1 MLVTGCLIVVFNIV
15 LRAALFPA
23 EYSLAGDPSNY
34 PRIFFN
40 SLNRMAYRLVESGTR
55 WGGSILIAVGWI
67 GFEKSLS
74 TLAMGGVVAGVIACF
89 VAPMTS
95 MLIATKI
102 HRGFRHILDENNP
115 PH

>member
-34 PRIFFN
+34 PRIFFS
-40 SLNRMAYRLVESGTR
+40 SLNRMAYRLVESGSR
-55 WGGSILIAVGWI
+55 WGGSILIAGGWI

-74 TLAMGGVVAGVIACF
+74 ALAMGGGVVGVIVGF

>member
-1 MLVTGCLIVVFNIV
+1 MLITGCLIVVINIL

-23 EYSLAGDPSNY
+23 EYSLAGQPNNY
-34 PRIFFN
+34 PRIFIR
-40 SLNRMAYRLVESGTR
+40 SLNRTAYRLVESGSR
-55 WGGSILIAVGWI
+55 WGGGILIAGGWI
-67 GFEKSLS
+67 GIEKNLS
-74 TLAMGGVVAGVIACF
+74 TLAMGGVIAGVIACF

-102 HRGFRHILDENNP
+102 HRGFSRTLDENNP